1 MTVTVVA
8 VGEKVT
14 ASKMNEVITDLN
26 AVGTAQIVPTAA
38 TNGAVSSTGV
48 VTSGAV
54 ALVRVRTAFPSTFR
68 VFEIDYDLTTSAASS
83 INARLAID
91 ATDAATAYDNQRFS
105 AINATNAAVQSLNAT
120 EIQLSPIALIGRHV
134 GRIVLTNPN
143 QADATYFDA
152 AGVISANPMTT
163 SAGLV
168 RIAGLHR
175 TLTAYNSF
183 TIIAASGNVTVN
195 RLTVKGVS

>member
-68 VFEIDYDLTTSAASS
+68 VFEIDYDFTTSGAAS
-83 INARLAID
+83 INVRLAVD
-91 ATDAATAYDNQRFS
+91 ATDAATAYDNQRFTI
-105 AINATNAAVQSLNAT
+105 INATAAAVQALNAT
-120 EIQLSPIALIGRHV
+120 DLQLSPISLAGRHV
-134 GRIVLTNPN
+134 GRLVITNPN
-143 QADATYFDA
+143 QAEATLWHAD
-152 AGVISANPMTT
+152 GIVTANPMTT
-163 SAGLV
+163 SAG
-168 RIAGLHR
+168 ITKAAGLHR

-183 TIIAASGNVTVN
+183 SVSVGVGNVTVN